1 MDDRFKF
8 AQCLGNAAYD
18 YEMQNGGTGVTA
30 SLAYSQTFALE
41 MFRDDIERAYGKI
54 MAIYGLAPDNFS
66 VEQAADAMRLLD
78 KALAQ
83 QSYVEYS
90 IDS

>member
-41 MFRDDIERAYGKI
+41 MFRDDI
-54 MAIYGLAPDNFS
+54 
-66 VEQAADAMRLLD
+66 
-78 KALAQ
+78 
-83 QSYVEYS
+83 
-90 IDS
+90 